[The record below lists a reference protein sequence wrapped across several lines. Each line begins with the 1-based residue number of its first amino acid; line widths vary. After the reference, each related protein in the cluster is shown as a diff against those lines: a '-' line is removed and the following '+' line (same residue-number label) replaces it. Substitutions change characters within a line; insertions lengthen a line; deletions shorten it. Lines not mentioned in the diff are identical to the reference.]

1 MLSSINLDQ
10 IIWVDAIVIAA
21 LVLSFGLGIFRGF
34 VREVLSLS
42 SWIISIWLAYLYGDN
57 LAIIIVP
64 WLESEKLS
72 GLIGYLVVFVAV
84 LVLLSLIVALL
95 FKLFRVAGFSGTDRF
110 LGGLFGCLRGVVIVA
125 VLLSTSLNNEISPK
139 KGCEFEFNLINTFSR
154 LSLIAFLFFKVN
166 ACVMLTSPDK
176 SKTIVSPSS
185 PSFIIISCSLIVLKF
200 IKEMNFSISV
210 CVNPSKSEYFFIIL

>member
-1 MLSSINLDQ
+1 VLSSINLDQ
-10 IIWVDAIVIAA
+10 IIWVDAVVIAA

-64 WLESEKLS
+64 WLESERLS

-95 FKLFRVAGFSGTDRF
+95 FKLFRVTGFSGTDRF

-125 VLLSTSLNNEISPK
+125 VLLFIAEWTPATGQAWFRESQIVPY
-139 KGCEFEFNLINTFSR
+139 FEGP
-154 LSLIAFLFFKVN
+154 
-166 ACVMLTSPDK
+166 LTWFK
-176 SKTIVSPSS
+176 SKVVDQLHID
-185 PSFIIISCSLIVLKF
+185 SLQ
-200 IKEMNFSISV
+200 
-210 CVNPSKSEYFFIIL
+210 